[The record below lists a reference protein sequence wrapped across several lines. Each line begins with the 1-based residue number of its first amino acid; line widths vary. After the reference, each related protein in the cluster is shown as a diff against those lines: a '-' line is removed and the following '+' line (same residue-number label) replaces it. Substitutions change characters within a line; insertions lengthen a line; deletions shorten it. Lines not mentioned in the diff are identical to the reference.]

1 MLSNKLKPHFM
12 NLLQPAIVIM
22 LIGLLTACSSS
33 GPSDQEQRLV
43 SADID
48 RFWSAYDQIQTE
60 SDTARHLQI
69 LKDVFISPAS
79 EGQQQLFA
87 IRNYTPEEYLANIR
101 AYPEFYAS
109 LRPLL
114 EQRGP
119 IEADIRAALEK
130 FRQLYPPMQSGKIYL
145 GMGNFRTNGTTVDSM
160 VLFGAEMA
168 FTDSTVHT
176 SEFPPSYQY
185 FKDYIRDYDPIH
197 NVRFL
202 AAHEFVHT
210 QQVEAYNTSLLAIA
224 LREGSAE
231 FIASLCMES
240 PSVVPAVAYGQDHRD
255 TVFQR
260 FKQELFN
267 QHPGWWVW
275 SGAPNPFRQRDMGYY
290 IGYALSEHYYNQA
303 PDKQQAIA
311 DLIELDYS
319 DAAAV
324 ENFVDQMRYFK
335 QPLAKLKEVYETARP
350 TVTKVEQDER
360 RFTVH
365 FSEPMDTLH
374 RGFDYGPMGE
384 AHVLRIDQ
392 YLGFSPDGQSL
403 SFTASLTPEKIQQ
416 LELSRRFRNPKGIE
430 LRPYLVTTERD

>member
-1 MLSNKLKPHFM
+1 
-12 NLLQPAIVIM
+12 
-22 LIGLLTACSSS
+22 
-33 GPSDQEQRLV
+33 
-43 SADID
+43 
-48 RFWSAYDQIQTE
+48 
-60 SDTARHLQI
+60 
-69 LKDVFISPAS
+69 
-79 EGQQQLFA
+79 
-87 IRNYTPEEYLANIR
+87 
-101 AYPEFYAS
+101 
-109 LRPLL
+109 
-114 EQRGP
+114 
-119 IEADIRAALEK
+119 
-130 FRQLYPPMQSGKIYL
+130 MQSGKIYL

-168 FTDSTVHT
+168 FTDTTVNT

-210 QQVEAYNTSLLAIA
+210 QQVEAYNTSLLAIV

-240 PSVVPAVAYGQDHRD
+240 PSVVPAIAYGDANRD

-267 QHPGWWVW
+267 QHPAWWVW
-275 SGAPNPFRQRDMGYY
+275 SGAPNPFGQRDLGYY

-303 PDKQQAIA
+303 ADKQQAIA

-324 ENFVDQMRYFK
+324 ESFVDQMGYFK
-335 QPLAKLKEVYETARP
+335 QPLAKLKEAYESARP
-350 TVTKVEQDER
+350 TVTKVEQDAH

-365 FSEPMDTLH
+365 FSAPMDTLY
-374 RGFDYGPMGE
+374 RGFEYGPMGE
-384 AHVLRIDQ
+384 EHVLRIDK
-392 YLGFSPDGQSL
+392 YLGFSPDGQTVSFVAAL
-403 SFTASLTPEKIQQ
+403 STDKVQQ
-416 LELSRRFRNPKGIE
+416 LMLPNRFRNRSGQE
-430 LRPYLVTTERD
+430 LRPYLLTVHQE

>member
-1 MLSNKLKPHFM
+1 MSSDKLKPHFM
-12 NLLQPAIVIM
+12 NLLPPAIVIM

-33 GPSDQEQRLV
+33 GPTDQEQRLV

-48 RFWSAYDQIQTE
+48 RFWSAYDQIQAE
-60 SDTARHLQI
+60 PDTAWHLQI
-69 LKDVFISPAS
+69 LKDGFISPAS

-101 AYPEFYAS
+101 AYPKFYAS

-114 EQRGP
+114 EKRAP

-160 VLFGAEMA
+160 VMFGAEMA
-168 FTDSTVHT
+168 FTDSTVNT
-176 SEFPPSYQY
+176 SEFPAQYQY

-210 QQVEAYNTSLLAIA
+210 QQAEAYNTSLLAIV

-240 PSVVPAVAYGQDHRD
+240 PSVVPAIAYGKSHRD

-260 FKQELFN
+260 FEQELFN
-267 QHPGWWVW
+267 RHPGWWVW
-275 SGAPNPFRQRDMGYY
+275 SGAPNPFGQRDMGYY

-303 PDKQQAIA
+303 ADKPQAIA
-311 DLIELDYS
+311 NLIELDYS

-324 ENFVDQMRYFK
+324 ESFVDQMGYFK
-335 QPLAKLKEVYETARP
+335 QPLAKLKEAYESARP
-350 TVTKVEQDER
+350 TVMKIEQEGN

-384 AHVLRIDQ
+384 SHVLRLDQ
-392 YLGFSPDGQSL
+392 YLGFSPDGQRL
-403 SFTASLTPEKIQQ
+403 SFTATLTPEKIQQ

-430 LRPYLVTTERD
+430 LRPYLVTTEKD

>member
-1 MLSNKLKPHFM
+1 MKM
-12 NLLQPAIVIM
+12 QPFALAII
-22 LIGLLTACSSS
+22 LTGLLNACST
-33 GPSDQEQRLV
+33 PVPIHQEQRLV

-48 RFWSAYDQIQTE
+48 RFWSAYDQIQAE
-60 SDTARHLQI
+60 PDTARHLQI
-69 LKDVFISPAS
+69 LKDVFIGPAS

-87 IRNYTPEEYLANIR
+87 IRNYRPEEYLANIR
-101 AYPEFYAS
+101 AYPKFYAS

-114 EQRGP
+114 EKRAP
-119 IEADIRAALEK
+119 IEADIRAALDK

-168 FTDSTVHT
+168 FTDTTVNT

-210 QQVEAYNTSLLAIA
+210 QQVEAYNTSLLAIV

-240 PSVVPAVAYGQDHRD
+240 PSVVPAIAYGDANRD

-267 QHPGWWVW
+267 QHPAWWVW
-275 SGAPNPFRQRDMGYY
+275 SGAPNPFGQRDLGYY

-303 PDKQQAIA
+303 ADKQQAIA

-324 ENFVDQMRYFK
+324 ESFVDQMGYFK
-335 QPLAKLKEVYETARP
+335 QPLAKLKEAYESARP
-350 TVTKVEQDER
+350 TVTKVEQDAH

-365 FSEPMDTLH
+365 FSAPMDTLY
-374 RGFDYGPMGE
+374 RGFEYGPMGE
-384 AHVLRIDQ
+384 EHVLRIDK
-392 YLGFSPDGQSL
+392 YLGFSPDGQTVSFVAAL
-403 SFTASLTPEKIQQ
+403 STDKVQQ
-416 LELSRRFRNPKGIE
+416 LMLPNRFRNRSGQE
-430 LRPYLVTTERD
+430 LRPYLLTVHQE